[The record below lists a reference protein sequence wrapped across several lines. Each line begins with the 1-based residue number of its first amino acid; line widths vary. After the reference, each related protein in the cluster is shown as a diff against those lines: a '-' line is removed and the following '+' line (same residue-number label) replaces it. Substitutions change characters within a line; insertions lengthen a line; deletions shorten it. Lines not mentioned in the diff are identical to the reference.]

1 MGQELDKLRSLAKE
15 LDSVKDDKTNLSRQ
29 LYEMTSEIELTK
41 ENVASLEKEK
51 SSLESQLSDM
61 REKGS
66 R

>member
-29 LYEMTSEIELTK
+29 LNEMTSEIELAK

>member
-29 LYEMTSEIELTK
+29 LNEMTSEIELTK

-61 REKGS
+61 RDKGS

>member
-29 LYEMTSEIELTK
+29 LNEMTSEIQLTK

>member
-61 REKGS
+61 RDKGS

>member
-15 LDSVKDDKTNLSRQ
+15 LESVKDDKTSLSRQ
-29 LYEMTSEIELTK
+29 LNEMASEMQLAK
-41 ENVASLEKEK
+41 ENVAGLEKEK
-51 SSLESQLSDM
+51 SSLESQLNDM